1 MTNYNILIVDDE
13 FQNIQ
18 TITELLDNYPEYH
31 FYTSTSGKLAYEI
44 AKNEKIDIIL
54 SDWHMPKMSG
64 LELIKCLKSDLKTKD
79 IPIVMIT
86 GIMTSP
92 ESLQK
97 AFDAGVVDFIRKP
110 AEKIELV
117 SRIKSV
123 IKIFEYQKCEIIF
136 KNQELATHAVYI
148 SKNNSFLINLLSQIN
163 ELQATTPSKNKLL
176 KNKINQI
183 EINIE
188 SQTNDNSWKRF
199 LYYFQQIHPNFEKSL
214 IENHSDLKPSDVKL
228 AIFLRLNLSSKEIA
242 EIAFLQVN
250 SVKTARY
257 RLRKKLKLATGD
269 NLNSY
274 LLSY

>member
-188 SQTNDNSWKRF
+188 SQTNDNS
-199 LYYFQQIHPNFEKSL
+199 
-214 IENHSDLKPSDVKL
+214 
-228 AIFLRLNLSSKEIA
+228 
-242 EIAFLQVN
+242 
-250 SVKTARY
+250 
-257 RLRKKLKLATGD
+257 
-269 NLNSY
+269 
-274 LLSY
+274 